1 MSSAL
6 AWQFYLCWLSTC
18 HLQSCRLCLVRCR
31 YCSSN
36 SVRFLLG
43 WIRSCTWLY
52 GPSSSW
58 VNSCIIVG
66 PIYSAQRRKGTLRS
80 GAGRKAHWWCSCE
93 QSSSRHRRFRT
104 SRCHDMKW
112 RSAIQFQRKTS
123 PQTIVRSEIAARL
136 RHLTSNQTK
145 WRKGSTLRLEQPI
158 LPLSL

>member
-1 MSSAL
+1 MSLEL

-31 YCSSN
+31 CCSSN

-66 PIYSAQRRKGTLRS
+66 PIYSAQRRKETLRW
-80 GAGRKAHWWCSCE
+80 GAERKAHWWCSCE

-123 PQTIVRSEIAARL
+123 PQTIARSEIAARL
-136 RHLTSNQTK
+136 HHLTSNQTK